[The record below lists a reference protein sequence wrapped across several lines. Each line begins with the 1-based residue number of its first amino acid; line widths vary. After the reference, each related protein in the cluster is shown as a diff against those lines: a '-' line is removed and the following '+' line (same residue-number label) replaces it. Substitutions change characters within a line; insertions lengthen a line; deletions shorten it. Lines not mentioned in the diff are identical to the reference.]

1 MNNVYVQI
9 IINIFLTII
18 SNLLLFFMNKYFLQV
33 FNIELLG
40 LMKLFTQILAYLKI
54 LESGLVTASNFAFYR
69 VLAQKDNIKL
79 NVLFSSIRAI

>member
-40 LMKLFTQILAYLKI
+40 FY
-54 LESGLVTASNFAFYR
+54 SNFSLF
-69 VLAQKDNIKL
+69 KD
-79 NVLFSSIRAI
+79 IRIWVSYCFKFCIL